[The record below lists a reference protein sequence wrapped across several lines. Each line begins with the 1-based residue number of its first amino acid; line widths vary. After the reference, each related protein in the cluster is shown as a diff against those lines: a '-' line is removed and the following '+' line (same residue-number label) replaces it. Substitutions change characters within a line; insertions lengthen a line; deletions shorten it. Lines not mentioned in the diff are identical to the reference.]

1 MSHHELRGGGGS
13 RESGDGTANATSQ
26 LRNHR
31 SLPGRAGAGA
41 ERGLQCTTATAHA
54 RRPLPAPGAGP
65 GTLAPLATVAP
76 QPDVRFA
83 LGARGAGNGS
93 GSQVLSDGC
102 NETEFD
108 ARCAVSPTPSLSSC
122 PGPGYFGAL
131 VRERCR

>member
-1 MSHHELRGGGGS
+1 MSSGEGGVRGKRRWDSKRDKPAPQPPIPPGQGG
-13 RESGDGTANATSQ
+13 R
-26 LRNHR
+26 RR
-31 SLPGRAGAGA
+31 RAGPAVHHGDCA
-41 ERGLQCTTATAHA
+41 CW
-54 RRPLPAPGAGP
+54 RPLPAPGAGP

-108 ARCAVSPTPSLSSC
+108 TRCAVSPTPSLSSC